1 MVGWSPNS
9 LKTNHSARHQS
20 SGEKSNR
27 MERIAGMEMD
37 QPTRYFRNQGAVL
50 PRLANGFLGKEQ
62 VTYPVA
68 FSPES
73 WGK

>member
-50 PRLANGFLGKEQ
+50 PD
-62 VTYPVA
+62 
-68 FSPES
+68 
-73 WGK
+73 